1 VLQHR
6 DVVPEV
12 YRRAAA
18 WPTAHDEPIE
28 SIRYSGASCRSGACG
43 SVPGAAMVPSSSA
56 QSLTG
61 ASIGQPDPDECRE
74 EKKMMPP
81 TIKNPAHEKGVPTRK
96 LTITPPTSGSRPNR
110 MHNQAASRRGDVGL
124 GVDPAPVEAVTGNHP
139 ARDGHGLVSSSL
151 FFQRRAPMAAG
162 AFYSIRMNRS
172 PWPGFKL
179 PAVAPFKQVVQDA
192 GQIMRGRAGAGQI
205 SGSAADGPA
214 GIGVVVGPDPAGVV
228 VVGPDPAGVVVD
240 VQPTIKL
247 AKQLRQPAGQ
257 HGQLG
262 DQPVKLG
269 RPGSLRHRGVAEV
282 QADGAA
288 FALADHLGLD
298 TLAASTGYVAG
309 WASAAAAI
317 HRLPGHGR
325 RGPHRRRH
333 PPRRPHHYR
342 RPRRC
347 SPTTARARQ
356 LTDPV
361 TPVTGLRSRRPDPGR
376 RGG

>member
-1 VLQHR
+1 MSAWVSTRHR
-6 DVVPEV
+6 SKQSPATTRPELGMD
-12 YRRAAA
+12 
-18 WPTAHDEPIE
+18 W
-28 SIRYSGASCRSGACG
+28 CR
-43 SVPGAAMVPSSSA
+43 
-56 QSLTG
+56 
-61 ASIGQPDPDECRE
+61 
-74 EKKMMPP
+74 
-81 TIKNPAHEKGVPTRK
+81 
-96 LTITPPTSGSRPNR
+96 
-110 MHNQAASRRGDVGL
+110 
-124 GVDPAPVEAVTGNHP
+124 HP
-139 ARDGHGLVSSSL
+139 CS
-151 FFQRRAPMAAG
+151 FQRRAPMAAG
-162 AFYSIRMNRS
+162 TSYSIRMNRS

-214 GIGVVVGPDPAGVV
+214 GIGV

-309 WASAAAAI
+309 WASTAAGSTDPQAMAAVVRTAAAAI
-317 HRLPGHGR
+317 HHAV
-325 RGPHRRRH
+325 
-333 PPRRPHHYR
+333 
-342 RPRRC
+342 C
-347 SPTTARARQ
+347 T
-356 LTDPV
+356 
-361 TPVTGLRSRRPDPGR
+361 
-376 RGG
+376 